1 MASFAP
7 THYKISTITATG
19 SLPFESI
26 NLEQLYNAIPIT
38 EPDVNNDGGGFSYIE
53 YGEKKAAV
61 FAKGFHKK
69 MVITRRKKKNSKRF
83 DNQATVIIWMS
94 NADGSITRTN
104 MKVFK
109 NANVQMTG
117 LKTINQGK
125 EAIQFMSKHLSQT
138 TQFKA
143 KEKPNAN
150 YRIRL
155 INSDYKLGIEIK
167 RDILDKI
174 VQDYNIFCNY
184 EPCIY
189 PGVKIQYCYNQKNEA
204 NNGVCNCSKKCNG
217 KGQGQGDGDC
227 KRVTISVFQ
236 SGCVIITGAQSTAQ
250 IDEAYLFINEL
261 IEKNKLILQKQ
272 CLALALLPHTQI
284 A

>member
-1 MASFAP
+1 MTSFAP

-26 NLEQLYNAIPIT
+26 DLEQLYNAIPIT
-38 EPDVNNDGGGFSYIE
+38 EPDVNTEGGFSYIE
-53 YGEKKAAV
+53 YGEKKGAV

-69 MVITRRKKKNSKRF
+69 MVITRRKKKDSKRF
-83 DNQATVIIWMS
+83 DNQATVIIWMW
-94 NADGSITRTN
+94 NNESIIRTN

-117 LKTINQGK
+117 LKTIDQGK
-125 EAIQFMSKHLSQT
+125 KAIEFMSKHLSQA
-138 TQFKA
+138 TQFKS
-143 KEKPNAN
+143 KEKLNAN

-189 PGVKIQYCYNQKNEA
+189 PGVKIQYCYNLENEVT
-204 NNGVCNCSKKCNG
+204 NGVCKCSKKCNG
-217 KGQGQGDGDC
+217 KGQGHGDGDC

-236 SGCVIITGAQSTAQ
+236 SGCVIITGAQSTTQ
-250 IDEAYLFINEL
+250 IDEAYMFINEL
-261 IEKNKLILQKQ
+261 IEKNKPALEKRP
-272 CLALALLPHTQI
+272 LALLPSPHAQTV
-284 A
+284 